1 MADLARLKKKDIE
14 AINIIVTIDN
24 QLTYK
29 CNYIKTTSRITYN
42 IYCEQTEVRRN
53 IIVQNYPK
61 ADIYNLTPYKNLLQE
76 VINSASMDAKILDMN
91 IDIYNYEHK
100 IV

>member
-1 MADLARLKKKDIE
+1 MVDLVRLKKKDIKP
-14 AINIIVTIDN
+14 INIIVTIDN

>member
-1 MADLARLKKKDIE
+1 MVDLARLKKKDIE
-14 AINIIVTIDN
+14 IINIIVTIDN